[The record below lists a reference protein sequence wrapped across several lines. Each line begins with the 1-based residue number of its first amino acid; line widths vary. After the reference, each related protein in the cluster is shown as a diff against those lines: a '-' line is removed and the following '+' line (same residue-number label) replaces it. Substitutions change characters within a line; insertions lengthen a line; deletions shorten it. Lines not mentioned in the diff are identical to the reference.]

1 MPLVLYS
8 AVIFVG
14 LLCLLFIP
22 DGPRLNPAQEVA
34 AASRFSLVQWE
45 VTNFLDK
52 WANRL
57 ARELAWTPQ
66 EEDVRLGQVREY
78 FALVELTQA
87 VRRDLAAAAAGQDGD
102 VAALEVRLEELEERQ
117 AVLQDDV
124 EETLESTIS
133 AVLRKLG
140 LASVGGFIFPPVDI
154 RLGEP
159 PKLLVTSP
167 RERIERTHDVLLH
180 PGVGIQQSE
189 SMESSLLTK
198 ADLSALVVEIGGVA
212 TYPASVLNNRP
223 LRSTLQVASH
233 EWLHHYLAFRPL
245 GWNFYTSADMQ
256 TLNETFADMAGREIG
271 DLAYMLLGGSIEPE
285 SSTGAEVLPPQ
296 DQEAEAFDFTREMRA
311 TRAEVDALLA
321 SGQVARAE
329 AYMEQRRQL
338 FVENGYPIRKLNQA
352 YFAFHGTYAESP
364 TSASPIGEQLRE
376 FRRLSENLDAF
387 IRSVPRFSSYGQFL
401 AELERIKRLQ
411 AGDGSN

>member
-1 MPLVLYS
+1 VPLVLYS

-57 ARELAWTPQ
+57 ARELARTPQ
-66 EEDVRLGQVREY
+66 DEDVRLGQVREY
-78 FALVELTQA
+78 FALVEQTQA
-87 VRRDLAAAAAGQDGD
+87 VRRDLAAAAAGQGGD

-117 AVLQDDV
+117 AALQDDV

-159 PKLLVTSP
+159 PKLLVSSP

-180 PGVGIQQSE
+180 PGVGIQKSE

-256 TLNETFADMAGREIG
+256 TLNETFADVAGREIG
-271 DLAYMLLGGSIEPE
+271 DLAYILLGGSIEPE
-285 SSTGAEVLPPQ
+285 SSTGAEVPPPQ
-296 DQEAEAFDFTREMRA
+296 DQEAEGFDFAREMRA

-376 FRRLSENLDAF
+376 FRRLSENLYAF
-387 IRSVPRFSSYGQFL
+387 IRSVPRFSNYGQFL

-411 AGDGSN
+411 TGDGSN